1 MRSLIWKSLLTK
13 YLTAMSKY
21 VDRIM
26 DEVYDNFDRHFN
38 GDAEEITW
46 FLEELINKLE
56 DELDSFKYFKQD
68 DND

>member
-1 MRSLIWKSLLTK
+1 M
-13 YLTAMSKY
+13 AMSKY

>member
-1 MRSLIWKSLLTK
+1 MRLLIWKSLLMK
-13 YLTAMSKY
+13 HLMAMSKY